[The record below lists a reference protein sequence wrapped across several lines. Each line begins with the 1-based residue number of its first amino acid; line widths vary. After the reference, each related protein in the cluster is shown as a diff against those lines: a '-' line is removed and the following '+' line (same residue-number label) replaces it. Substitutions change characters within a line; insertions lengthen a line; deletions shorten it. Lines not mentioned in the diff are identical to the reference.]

1 MHRSCR
7 RLQRPGDA
15 GVDRKQ
21 RVGQEVLEPVAGRA
35 FAPQAQQRHGLH
47 AVGLAR
53 RAHRPRGCT
62 VLQGALVVATLDVDL
77 GQAPRRGLGHRGLRR
92 RRAGLGV
99 GGQPRL
105 QCPVGRVAVGQVVL
119 VLVATQQQGPA
130 LPGLGALQR
139 GGERLH
145 RAAPRALEQLPRAR
159 LVEHVRLRGQRVGGV
174 LEAPRVGEP
183 SRAREP
189 VPPLAS
195 PQRRGQRNA
204 ERPLGRRLEQREG
217 RLRPAR
223 GQRRGDEPQQQPGAK
238 RFRQIA
244 RAATERG
251 KRVAAARGVPGDEVE
266 IAGHERVVGGQARR
280 ARERLARACG
290 VVRIE
295 SDDRE
300 VQREHE
306 IVRRQRHR
314 VLQRGLGLGAALL
327 LGQRVGQIHLNM
339 RILRILREGLA
350 QERLGRREV
359 PARERALPA
368 REAAFGAVE
377 RKVPPHASPS
387 RFYCRVAAA
396 KEDRMSGFAEY
407 ERHDGLGLAALVA
420 RREVKP
426 EELLEAAISRVE
438 ARNPAVNA
446 VTMKLYDYGRQAI
459 AAGLPDG
466 PFRGVPYLMKDLTA
480 SIAGVPMTRSS
491 RYYADTPP
499 PTADSEH
506 VRRLKR
512 AGLVVFG
519 RTNTCELGLS
529 LTCEPQMHGA
539 TKNPWDPTRI
549 SGGSSGGAAAAV
561 GARMLPMA
569 HATDGF
575 GSIRAPAACCG
586 LVGLKPTRGR
596 NTMAPYTGE
605 GLGGL
610 SAEHAVTLTVRDSA
624 ALLDA
629 TAGAGPG
636 DPYVAPPLARPL
648 SSEVGAD
655 PGRLRIAFTSVAPN
669 GAKVEADSLRTLGE
683 TAKLCVDLGHH
694 VEEVKPSIDGEA
706 VVPTFLTLAAA
717 NTVVNLGGNPARG
730 RPARE
735 DEVERVTW
743 ATGQMG
749 ERVSGADY
757 VRATQTAH
765 RLGRQMA
772 AFHQR
777 WNILLTPGLATL
789 PPKLGLI
796 DMMLGDVDEYW
807 RRVFHFSPFT
817 VWFNLTGQP
826 AMMLPLGVAGDL
838 PVAVQLVARYGDE
851 ATLFRLAAQLETARP
866 WFDRRPA
873 IAR

>member
-7 RLQRPGDA
+7 RLQRPDDA

-21 RVGQEVLEPVAGRA
+21 RVGQEVLEPVAGRPLP
-35 FAPQAQQRHGLH
+35 PQAQQRDGLD

-92 RRAGLGV
+92 RRAGLGM

-105 QCPVGRVAVGQVVL
+105 QRPVSRVAVGQVVL
-119 VLVATQQQGPA
+119 VLVATEQQGPA
-130 LPGLGALQR
+130 LPRLGALQR
-139 GGERLH
+139 GGGRLH
-145 RAAPRALEQLPRAR
+145 RAAPRALEQLPRAG
-159 LVEHVRLRGQRVGGV
+159 LVEDVRPRGQGVGGV
-174 LEAPRVGEP
+174 LEPARVGEP
-183 SRAREP
+183 PRAREP
-189 VPPLAS
+189 VAPPAS
-195 PQRRGQRNA
+195 PHRHGQRNV

-217 RLRPAR
+217 GLRSAR
-223 GQRRGDEPQQQPGAK
+223 GQRRGGQPQQEPGAK

-244 RAATERG
+244 RAATQRSE
-251 KRVAAARGVPGDEVE
+251 RVAAARGLPGDEVE
-266 IAGHERVVGGQARR
+266 IAGHQRVVGGQPRR
-280 ARERLARACG
+280 PRERLARAGG
-290 VVRIE
+290 VVGIE
-295 SDDRE
+295 SDDPE

-306 IVRRQRHR
+306 VVRRQRHR
-314 VLQRGLGLGAALL
+314 PLERGLGLGAALL
-327 LGQRVGQIHLNM
+327 LGQRVGQIQLNM
-339 RILRILREGLA
+339 RILRILRERLA

-359 PARERALPA
+359 PAGERALPS

-387 RFYCRVAAA
+387 RFYCRVAAT
-396 KEDRMSGFAEY
+396 KEDPMRGFAEY

-426 EELLEAAISRVE
+426 EELLEAAIARVE

-466 PFRGVPYLMKDLTA
+466 PFRGVPYLMKDLFA

-491 RYYADTPP
+491 RYYTDAPP

-512 AGLVVFG
+512 AGLVIFG
-519 RTNTCELGLS
+519 RTNTCEIGLS
-529 LTCEPQMHGA
+529 LTCEPQLHGA

-549 SGGSSGGAAAAV
+549 SGGSSGVAAAAV

-596 NTMAPYTGE
+596 NTMAPGLGE
-605 GLGGL
+605 GLGGC
-610 SAEHAVTLTVRDSA
+610 SIEHAVTLSVRDSA

-629 TAGAGPG
+629 TSGPGAG
-636 DPYVAPPLARPL
+636 DPYVAPPPARPFRQ
-648 SSEVGAD
+648 EVGAD
-655 PGRLRIAFTSVAPN
+655 PGALRIAFTSLAPN
-669 GAKVEADSLRTLGE
+669 GAKIEAESLRVLAE
-683 TAKLCVDLGHH
+683 AAKLCADLGHR
-694 VEEVKPSIDGEA
+694 VQEADPAIERPA
-706 VVPTFLTLAAA
+706 VVSTFLTLAAA
-717 NTVVNLGGNPARG
+717 NTVVNLASHPTKG
-730 RPARE
+730 RAAHA
-735 DEVERVTW
+735 DEVETVTW
-743 ATGQMG
+743 ATAKLG
-749 ERVSGADY
+749 E
-757 VRATQTAH
+757 

-772 AFHQR
+772 AFHEG
-777 WNILLTPGLATL
+777 WDVLLTPGLATL
-789 PPKLGLI
+789 PVKLGWL
-796 DMMLGDVDEYW
+796 DMMMDDVDEYW
-807 RRVFHFSPFT
+807 RRVFAFSPFT
-817 VWFNLTGQP
+817 VWFNLSGQP
-826 AMMLPLGVAGDL
+826 AMMLPLGRSPQGL

-851 ATLFRLAAQLETARP
+851 ATLFRLAAQLEAARP
-866 WFDRRPA
+866 WFDRKPQLA
-873 IAR
+873 S